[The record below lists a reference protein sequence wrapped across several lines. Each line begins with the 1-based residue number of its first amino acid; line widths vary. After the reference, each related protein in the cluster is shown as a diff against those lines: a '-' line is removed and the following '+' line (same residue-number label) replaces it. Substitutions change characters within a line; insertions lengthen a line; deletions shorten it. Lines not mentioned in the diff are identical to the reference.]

1 MPIWA
6 KEKLFQKQN
15 IFNELKN
22 IDSKYK
28 DKNKIKFIEHHLS
41 HAASAYYPSPF
52 NDAIILTADG
62 VGEWATTTIGIG
74 KDNNLKLIQEIIY
87 PDSLGLIYSAFT
99 FIVDLK

>member
-1 MPIWA
+1 MQQVPI
-6 KEKLFQKQN
+6 
-15 IFNELKN
+15 IP
-22 IDSKYK
+22 
-28 DKNKIKFIEHHLS
+28 HLLMI
-41 HAASAYYPSPF
+41 
-52 NDAIILTADG
+52 IILTADG